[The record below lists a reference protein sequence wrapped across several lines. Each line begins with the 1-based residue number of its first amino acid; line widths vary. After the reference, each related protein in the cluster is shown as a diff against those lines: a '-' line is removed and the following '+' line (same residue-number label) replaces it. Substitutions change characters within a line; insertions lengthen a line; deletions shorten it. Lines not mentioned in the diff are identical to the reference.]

1 MPSQNDPPP
10 KLTAPWGKPAPTGNE
25 LSRRSAIKLAMGVGG
40 MAAAG
45 TTSAAAQP
53 AKDSRKASPKR
64 YGMKKSINQWA
75 FPYPDRMNLR
85 ECLQ

>member
-1 MPSQNDPPP
+1 MPSQNDPPS

-53 AKDSRKASPKR
+53 AKDSRKASPNRQKLIVD
-64 YGMKKSINQWA
+64 GASPHSEQA
-75 FPYPDRMNLR
+75 GFGFG
-85 ECLQ
+85 EGG